1 MNNTEAKRTALDS
14 LDDPSRC
21 AVCAVADAAI
31 AEQRGMVPD
40 TGMDYAGWLDL
51 TGMDDSFVGD
61 GRTIPGTADL
71 YAAAMRAFDVRLDG
85 TDAATDRP

>member
-21 AVCAVADAAI
+21 AVCAVADAA
-31 AEQRGMVPD
+31 
-40 TGMDYAGWLDL
+40 
-51 TGMDDSFVGD
+51 MDDSFVGD

-71 YAAAMRAFDVRLDG
+71 YDAAMRAFDVRLDG